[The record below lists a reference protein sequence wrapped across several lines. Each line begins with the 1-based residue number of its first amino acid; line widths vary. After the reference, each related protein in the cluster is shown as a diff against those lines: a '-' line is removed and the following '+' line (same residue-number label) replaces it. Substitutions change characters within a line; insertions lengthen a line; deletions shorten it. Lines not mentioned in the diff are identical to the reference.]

1 LDVPALAELVNTAH
15 PPTLLDARFVLNAP
29 DEGRAAYAA
38 GHLPGAVFAD
48 IDRDFTGRP
57 GAGGRHPLPDPEALQ
72 EAVRALGIRADKPV
86 VVYEAGGGPPIG
98 SAARVWWTLRWAGHP
113 DVRVLDGGFAAWV
126 AAGQPTTAEPPA
138 VERGDFTV
146 QPGNAKAWTAGDPM
160 VTLVDARIPARFRG
174 EVEPIDPVA
183 GHIPG
188 AVNVPVA
195 DTVDETGRLRPTDE
209 LRKRFDGIS
218 EPVAAYCGSGITAA
232 HTALAL
238 TEAGF
243 DPALYVGSWS
253 HWITDASRPIATGEA

>member
-1 LDVPALAELVNTAH
+1 LDVATLAELVNTAN
-15 PPTLLDARFVLNAP
+15 PPTLLDARFVLGAP

-48 IDRDFTGRP
+48 IDRDFTGPP
-57 GAGGRHPLPDPEALQ
+57 GADGRHPLPDTEVLQ
-72 EAVRALGIRADKPV
+72 EAARALGIRADKPV
-86 VVYEAGGGPPIG
+86 VVYEAGGPTPIG

-113 DVRVLDGGFAAWV
+113 DVRVLDGGYAAWL
-126 AAGQPTTAEPPA
+126 AAGQPTTAEPPV
-138 VERGDFTV
+138 VERGDFSV
-146 QPGNAKAWTAGDPM
+146 QPGNAKTWTAGDPA

-188 AVNVPVA
+188 AINVPVA
-195 DTVDETGRLRPTDE
+195 DIVDENGLLLPPDE
-209 LRKRFDGIS
+209 LRKRLPET

-232 HTALAL
+232 HTVLAL